1 MFAYAVRRILIGLAM
16 LVVMTLITFLLFMNN
31 TTASVLASCGKN
43 CQPEQK
49 AIIAKTLGY
58 DDPVYVQWGKFLKG
72 VVAGRNFPDD
82 PALVADHPEL
92 VAHCPAPCLG
102 YSFKNSNFVWDVMK
116 DAMWVS
122 ISIAVVAFAIW
133 IIIGV
138 LLGIIAAL
146 KRGTWIDKVIVGV
159 TLVIFAFPTFF
170 IGQLLYVFLA
180 IKTGWFAIPSYTP
193 IADGGVFT
201 WLGGVILPAITLAV
215 FYMAGY
221 VRMTRAFVL
230 ETSTEDYI
238 RTAQAKG
245 LSARAVIGKHTFR
258 AALTPIVTMA
268 GMDLALVLGGAP
280 ITESVF
286 NFNGLGKLAVTATR
300 EFDLPINIGIVVFL
314 SAFVILANVVVDI
327 AYAFIDPR
335 VSVK

>member
-1 MFAYAVRRILIGLAM
+1 MFAYVVRRLLIGIAM
-16 LVVMTLITFLLFMNN
+16 LIVMTLITFVLFLNN
-31 TTASVLASCGKN
+31 KEAAVLASCGKN
-43 CQPEQK
+43 CTPAQK
-49 AIIAKTLGY
+49 VEIAKTFGY
-58 DDPVYVQWGKFLKG
+58 DQPVVVQWGKFLKG
-72 VVAGRNFPDD
+72 VVVGREFPDD
-82 PALVADHPEL
+82 PALRKSSPQL
-92 VAHCPAPCLG
+92 VTQCPPPCLG
-102 YSFKNSNFVWDVMK
+102 YSYKSAALVRDVMK
-116 DAMWVS
+116 DTIPVS
-122 ISIAVVAFAIW
+122 VSVASVAFVIW
-133 IIIGV
+133 LVLGV

-146 KRGTWIDKVIVGV
+146 NRGTWVDKIIVGS

-170 IGQLLYVFLA
+170 IGLLLYIFIALKV
-180 IKTGWFAIPSYTP
+180 GWVPIPAYIS
-193 IADGGVFT
+193 IADGGIFN
-201 WLGGVILPAITLAV
+201 WFMGLLLPAITLVV

-238 RTAQAKG
+238 RTAKAKG
-245 LSARAVIGKHTFR
+245 LPARTVIGKHTFR

-286 NFNGLGKLAVTATR
+286 NFNGLGKLAVEASTQY
-300 EFDLPINIGIVVFL
+300 DLPINIGIVVLL
-314 SAFVILANVVVDI
+314 SAFVILANIVVDI